1 MSRIRFNGKFK
12 GLRLVCAA
20 GALMTAFPAT
30 GQEGSLRGTV
40 GDTYMDSTL
49 RAGRGMEAAETPR
62 TQYRPTSA
70 GALPDSADEDGT
82 LFPGTGSLTAEDPF
96 PPLDRPASTRGS
108 ATAAENENRAEE
120 AAAPSQEAEPAE
132 QLDDLATGTARV
144 GTIDATEGIRP
155 LPLRTNERVEPIE
168 GRARRTPEDDP
179 YAPLGLRIGTFTVV
193 PTLEQGLTWTTN
205 ADSSPGGEEAL
216 LSETTLRLNAVSGW
230 SRHRAVLNGYGTYR
244 KSVSG
249 DDVSE
254 FEGGADAALEL
265 DLRGDL
271 SARAA
276 LAYAA
281 RRESASSPVAIAGVV
296 RQPLRHTIDGSLGV
310 EKAVGKLRL
319 RVTGEVS
326 RNQYGDARLDNG
338 DTLSQSDRNSTL
350 ALVRLRGGYEL
361 SPALIPFLEV
371 EAGRRFYDE
380 ERDSAGYARSATRL
394 GARAGLS
401 LDISEKLSGEVS
413 AGWVA
418 EDFEDDR
425 LDTVSGLALAAA
437 LNWSPMRGTNVR
449 LDGSTTVEGSTDAGD
464 SGSLLYSGTLRL
476 ERQMRSNLTGDVALG
491 AAWRDYSGGGHD
503 LILSG
508 EASLTWWLNRYAGLT
523 GRARHERQKSNL
535 PGRDYEAT
543 SIFMGMTLQR

>member
-12 GLRLVCAA
+12 GLCLACAA
-20 GALMTAFPAT
+20 GALMAAFPAT

-40 GDTYMDSTL
+40 SDTYMDSIL
-49 RAGRGMEAAETPR
+49 RSGRGTEATEDLQNPEPR
-62 TQYRPTSA
+62 YRPTSA
-70 GALPDSADEDGT
+70 GALPDSADEDT
-82 LFPGTGSLTAEDPF
+82 LTAGDPF
-96 PPLDRPASTRGS
+96 PPLDRTADEGGS
-108 ATAAENENRAEE
+108 RLAQDD
-120 AAAPSQEAEPAE
+120 AAPRREAEPSE
-132 QLDDLATGTARV
+132 ELDNLATGTARV

-155 LPLRTNERVEPIE
+155 LPLRTNERVQPIE
-168 GRARRTPEDDP
+168 GRARTPEGDP
-179 YAPLGLRIGTFTVV
+179 YAPLGLRVGTFTVV

-205 ADSSPGGEEAL
+205 ADSSPDGDEAL
-216 LSETTLRLNAVSGW
+216 LSETTLRLNAVSDW
-230 SRHRAVLNGYGTYR
+230 SRHRAVLSGYGTYR

-249 DDVSE
+249 EDVSE

-265 DLRGDL
+265 DLRSDL

-276 LAYAA
+276 LAYQA
-281 RRESASSPVAIAGVV
+281 RRESASSPVAVAGVD

-310 EKAVGKLRL
+310 EKAFGRLRL
-319 RVTGEVS
+319 GVTGEVT
-326 RNQYGDARLDNG
+326 RDQYGNARLDNG

-361 SPALIPFLEV
+361 SPALMPFLEV

-401 LDISEKLSGEVS
+401 LDMSEKLSGEVS

-425 LDTVSGLALAAA
+425 LDTISGLALAAA

-449 LDGSTTVEGSTDAGD
+449 LDGSTTVEGSTGAGD
-464 SGSLLYSGTLRL
+464 SGSLLYAGTLRL
-476 ERQMRSNLTGDVALG
+476 ERQLRSNLTGDVALG

-503 LILSG
+503 LVLSG

-523 GRARHERQKSNL
+523 GRARRERQKSNL